1 MLVYTKSHPLPDNG
15 ESSSSYGQ
23 YEAKVSKQ
31 WSSLI
36 KVYGNSLPASQ
47 SGWEDVEADRC
58 HKPAI
63 LSYQK
68 HFLIFQFPHSLSHF
82 PLLLSFPMLVLGQ
95 LPQEELVIWK
105 HTNFNQDTGLTVRIR
120 MQYAYYI

>member
-1 MLVYTKSHPLPDNG
+1 MDYLHGLHVYTSTHVMHKESHHNACLYQISPLPDNG
-15 ESSSSYGQ
+15 ESSSSYK
-23 YEAKVSKQ
+23 AKVSKQ

-36 KVYGNSLPASQ
+36 KVHGNSLPASQ
-47 SGWEDVEADRC
+47 SGWEDVRADRC

-95 LPQEELVIWK
+95 LPQEEL
-105 HTNFNQDTGLTVRIR
+105 T
-120 MQYAYYI
+120 